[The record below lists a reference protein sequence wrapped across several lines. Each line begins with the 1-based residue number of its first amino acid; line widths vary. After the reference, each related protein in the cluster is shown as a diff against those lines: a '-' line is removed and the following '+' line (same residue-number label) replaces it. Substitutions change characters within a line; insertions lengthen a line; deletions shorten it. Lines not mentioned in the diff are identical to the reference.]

1 MLAAP
6 RLPTRRALSARLRQ
20 PPVLELAAR
29 QCLDKPKQPTHQDLY
44 HGSVITART
53 VPAPAAP
60 AAAAAVFL
68 LSLLLG
74 CLVACHELMWLLFFR
89 LLFLVVAAVRAIAE
103 PVQPHKTFALHLVQ
117 ISSQPCFHPFPPS
130 RFSSSLPFTT
140 DIFLD
145 PGSWSVTVTV
155 PCPFHPLL
163 CPVLSC
169 PILSCPALPGLPG
182 LLAALQMQSCSS
194 YSLVRSVFF
203 SLILPKRPQ
212 FTFPQAHTMGLGC
225 HRSGF
230 PLVPGPCTSLD
241 FRSWDFRHYEWS
253 KLVLPWPPALASV
266 PPPMAWPAR
275 QQGQG
280 ERWMLPFRG

>member
-1 MLAAP
+1 MLGQAQTAYASRPIP
-6 RLPTRRALSARLRQ
+6 RLCYYCPYRARACCSCCCR
-20 PPVLELAAR
+20 
-29 QCLDKPKQPTHQDLY
+29 CC
-44 HGSVITART
+44 
-53 VPAPAAP
+53 
-60 AAAAAVFL
+60 FFC
-68 LSLLLG
+68 LSLPLG

-169 PILSCPALPGLPG
+169 PILSCPALSCPACLACLLP
-182 LLAALQMQSCSS
+182 CKCNH
-194 YSLVRSVFF
+194 VHPIPWFEVDFFF
-203 SLILPKRPQ
+203 SFSPKGPSSPSLKRIPWVWVVITVASHPFQ
-212 FTFPQAHTMGLGC
+212 GHAHHSISDLGI
-225 HRSGF
+225 SGIMNG
-230 PLVPGPCTSLD
+230 PNSSCPGP
-241 FRSWDFRHYEWS
+241 
-253 KLVLPWPPALASV
+253 LPS
-266 PPPMAWPAR
+266 
-275 QQGQG
+275 
-280 ERWMLPFRG
+280 LPFLPHGMACASARAR